1 MTSYGE
7 LVKVCIILY
16 IHLQDHFIFEIHLL
30 SIFEGVPN
38 SHIFFC
44 QQPTRSRRSDRND
57 SDFPFGTQGSGEYEL
72 PTTDRSWAKRYDVR
86 KQDSFTQWRLLAG
99 ELLFGVS

>member
-1 MTSYGE
+1 MTSYGV
-7 LVKVCIILY
+7 LVKVY
-16 IHLQDHFIFEIHLL
+16 HFIHTFARSLYFRKKLKVFFHLL

-72 PTTDRSWAKRYDVR
+72 PTTDRS
-86 KQDSFTQWRLLAG
+86 
-99 ELLFGVS
+99 